1 MLGERGNGTDD
12 SFGGTDGNFHYNDTW
27 CLDIASGEW
36 QELSCIG
43 YIPVPR
49 EGHAAAMVDDV
60 IYVFGGRDV
69 NGKDLGDLAAFRTT
83 SMSLFPFS
91 SFLFLFPDYSF
102 HSLRSW
108 IMLISDQRWYMFQNM
123 GPAPTPRS
131 GHAMVAAHGKVFV
144 VGGEA
149 NASSAAGRDD
159 PSLIHILDSC
169 KSPVPPSPFF
179 EVLWRLTDVQPK
191 SNTHPTIIPLDPS
204 NPDLQTHLL
213 RNLTIEE
220 TQSCPHL

>member
-1 MLGERGNGTDD
+1 MQERSTCEFSYSILLHIWRLGKSTDD

-83 SMSLFPFS
+83 SMSLFSCLS
-91 SFLFLFPDYSF
+91 SLSSRPM
-102 HSLRSW
+102 RVV
-108 IMLISDQRWYMFQNM
+108 DQ
-123 GPAPTPRS
+123 G
-131 GHAMVAAHGKVFV
+131 
-144 VGGEA
+144 
-149 NASSAAGRDD
+149 
-159 PSLIHILDSC
+159 
-169 KSPVPPSPFF
+169 
-179 EVLWRLTDVQPK
+179 
-191 SNTHPTIIPLDPS
+191 
-204 NPDLQTHLL
+204 
-213 RNLTIEE
+213 
-220 TQSCPHL
+220 QS

>member
-1 MLGERGNGTDD
+1 MQERSTCEFSYSILLHIWRLGKSTDD

-83 SMSLFPFS
+83 SMSLS
-91 SFLFLFPDYSF
+91 CFLFPIFSV

-108 IMLISDQRWYMFQNM
+108 TELMLDQRWYMFQNM

-169 KSPVPPSPFF
+169 KSPFPS
-179 EVLWRLTDVQPK
+179 T
-191 SNTHPTIIPLDPS
+191 
-204 NPDLQTHLL
+204 
-213 RNLTIEE
+213 
-220 TQSCPHL
+220 